1 MESHDMDNIHH
12 KSSNIYTVD
21 DNEQMITCRWLYQN
35 QWFGVYMQITYNQLT
50 QSFSK
55 NISCVRINEKQ
66 LVPNV
71 LTTLFFKANPPL
83 WLAQQLM

>member
-1 MESHDMDNIHH
+1 
-12 KSSNIYTVD
+12 
-21 DNEQMITCRWLYQN
+21 
-35 QWFGVYMQITYNQLT
+35 MQITYNQLT